1 MSAVTGV
8 THKPQAFAHSP
19 CINVCRM
26 ETSNGLCVGCLRTL
40 DEIATWS
47 HASNDDRLAILAA
60 IERRR
65 IDFAPWGSASED
77 DLGVDYAF

>member
-1 MSAVTGV
+1 MSTVTGV
-8 THKPQAFAHSP
+8 KHAPQMLAHSP

-26 ETSNGLCVGCLRTL
+26 EASNGLCVGCLRTL

-47 HASNDDRLAILAA
+47 HASNADRLAILAA

-65 IDFAPWGSASED
+65 IDFAPWGSASGG
-77 DLGVDYAF
+77 DLGGDYAC